1 MKIIY
6 INFNISKHK
15 QLYNKGGI
23 KAMIKLFDGG
33 AWLIHGTEVF
43 RNKKKK
49 GQRLWPVM
57 LFLKKKERK
66 GLLPILF

>member
-6 INFNISKHK
+6 VHFNISKQK

-33 AWLIHGTEVF
+33 AWLIHGTEVVPEQEE
-43 RNKKKK
+43 KKAEA
-49 GQRLWPVM
+49 LAVM
-57 LFLKKKERK
+57 LFLKKKGRRER
-66 GLLPILF
+66 LPILF